1 MKSTSETQS
10 NVDLK
15 DISIY
20 ELIQFTKFQAI
31 INQND
36 GEFLTSENFSIDFVM
51 THLYWRRLS
60 NWWMWPNVWTWFSE
74 NDDFD
79 PFSLVSST
87 SIELS
92 DDEDSLMHS
101 VSDIFEAIVLNR
113 SVSFDWL
120 FSD

>member
-51 THLYWRRLS
+51 THLY
-60 NWWMWPNVWTWFSE
+60 
-74 NDDFD
+74 
-79 PFSLVSST
+79 
-87 SIELS
+87 
-92 DDEDSLMHS
+92 
-101 VSDIFEAIVLNR
+101 
-113 SVSFDWL
+113 
-120 FSD
+120 